1 MGTTYLFTTNNQTF
15 NPFAIFIMVFHNLKM
30 LVESGVNSDEEH
42 HHIQMTNQV
51 LRHNRMVKW
60 ALQKNYVSGTGIMMG
75 QIESLEILK

>member
-1 MGTTYLFTTNNQTF
+1 
-15 NPFAIFIMVFHNLKM
+15 M